1 MIREISAS
9 DPIETEKSRA
19 TSRVTYANPLPT
31 IMDPKPGD
39 HRTERQQ
46 SEETLKK
53 ERDFIYAVL
62 DTVSALIVA
71 LDPQGRIVRFNR
83 ACERTTGYSFD
94 EVKGKHLWDLL
105 LVPEELGP
113 VKAVFETLQ
122 STQLPSQFTN
132 HWLAKDG
139 DRRLIKWSNTVLLD
153 DAGAIEYII
162 GTGIDVTEQ
171 TQVEDEIKQRNQE
184 FTVLNEIS
192 QAITSTLNLEETLTM
207 VTDHTTWL
215 LNVAAT
221 SLLLYDQEQEDLW
234 FAAGSGTDA
243 DFVVGKRLA
252 LGQGIAGWVVQHG
265 EPVLIPNVSK
275 DPRFFD
281 GFDRKTGFTTRSML
295 CVPLR
300 SKGRTIGAIEAMNK
314 RNGPFDQ
321 DDLRLLSSL
330 AAPAATAIE
339 NARLFEQVRSG
350 RERLQA
356 LSRRL
361 VEVQEAERRHISR
374 ELHDE
379 TGQALSSLLL
389 GLSLL
394 EREADHPE
402 AVIARANELE
412 NMVDEVLDNLHRLAM
427 NLRPASLDH
436 LGLVSALENYIESFG
451 KQHALN
457 VQCETVG
464 LGGERLPPAVE
475 TALYRIVQ
483 EALTNVI
490 RHAQATRVDVLL
502 ERRDDQIV
510 TIVEDDGVGFDPH
523 EAAQSGRMGI
533 FGMRERAEMLDGT
546 LVIESTVG
554 TGTTVFVEVPYAHQD
569 PDR

>member
-9 DPIETEKSRA
+9 DPIEAEKSRA
-19 TSRVTYANPLPT
+19 TSRVTYAHSLPT
-31 IMDPKPGD
+31 AMDLKPGD
-39 HRTERQQ
+39 HCTERQQ
-46 SEETLKK
+46 SEEMLKK

-94 EVKGKHLWDLL
+94 EVKGKHIWDLF
-105 LVPEELGP
+105 LVPEDLGP

-122 STQLPSQFTN
+122 STQLPNQYTN
-132 HWLAKDG
+132 HWLTKDG

-153 DAGAIEYII
+153 DAGSIEFII

-171 TQVEDEIKQRNQE
+171 TQAENEIKQRNQE

-192 QAITSTLNLEETLTM
+192 QAITSTLNLEETLTL
-207 VTDHTTWL
+207 VTNHTTRL
-215 LNVAAT
+215 LDVAAT
-221 SLLLYDQEQEDLW
+221 SLLLYDQEQDDLW
-234 FAAGSGTDA
+234 FAAGSGRDA

-252 LGQGIAGWVVQHG
+252 LGRGIAGWVFQHG
-265 EPVLIPNVSK
+265 EPVLVPDVSK

-281 GFDRKTGFTTRSML
+281 GFDRETGFETRSML

-300 SKGRTIGAIEAMNK
+300 SKGHTIGAIEAMNK
-314 RNGPFDQ
+314 RSGPFDRE
-321 DDLRLLSSL
+321 DLRLLSSL

-394 EREADHPE
+394 EREADRPQ

-412 NMVDEVLDNLHRLAM
+412 NMVDEVLNNLHRLAM

-436 LGLVSALENYIESFG
+436 LGLMSALENLIESFG
-451 KQHALN
+451 KQHGLN
-457 VQCETVG
+457 MQFETVG
-464 LGGERLPPAVE
+464 LDSERLPPAVE

-523 EAAQSGRMGI
+523 EAVQSGRMGI

-554 TGTTVFVEVPYAHQD
+554 TGTTVFVEVPYAYQD